1 MAEVFMQTLTGVR
14 VLVVEDE
21 PLVALDIADAFKS
34 AGAEVVIAARLGT
47 QCIRPRHRI

>member
-1 MAEVFMQTLTGVR
+1 MHTLTGNR

-34 AGAEVVIAARLGT
+34 AGAEVLIARTLGDAMHQAET
-47 QCIRPRHRI
+47 QD